1 MKQVTT
7 SHFMEL
13 EIFYLTIIATE
24 SLHGGI
30 EEVKKCV
37 EITGQELSIVRRQPV
52 IRDIEFQKYQRNI
65 VIKQ

>member
-7 SHFMEL
+7 SQFMEL
-13 EIFYLTIIATE
+13 EIFYLTIATE
-24 SLHGGI
+24 SLQGGI

-52 IRDIEFQKYQRNI
+52 IRDIESQKYQRNI
-65 VIKQ
+65 VIEQ